1 MPGGATGSRAPAL
14 LFALRL
20 EPASPQ
26 GTLQGEVEQVLSG
39 ERCRFDG
46 ACELLAW
53 LGEHSRADRAVPPQA
68 PGCPSGAAAAP
79 AAPGAR
85 DATT

>member
-1 MPGGATGSRAPAL
+1 MPGEAVGSRAPEL

-26 GTLQGEVEQVLSG
+26 GALHGEVEHVLSG

-46 ACELLAW
+46 AGELLAW
-53 LGEHSRADRAVPPQA
+53 LGEHSRAGRAVAPQA
-68 PGCPSGAAAAP
+68 PGRASDAVAAP
-79 AAPGAR
+79 AAR